1 MLPVR
6 VNLIG
11 ADGTLSDL
19 NGRVVSHYRI
29 LEKLGG
35 GGMGVVYKAEDTTLG
50 RLVALKFLPL
60 APESAPVSSP
70 VPAAIGTSPGQSG
83 SAALERFKREAR
95 AAAALNHPN
104 ICTIYEIGEHEGQ
117 PFIAMELL
125 EGQTL
130 KHFLENTKLETR
142 KPKLDPNFEFRV
154 SNFLSIDQLLD
165 LSIQIADALDTAHS
179 KGIVHRDIKPA
190 NLFITQRGQA
200 KILDFGLAKLTVAPV
215 SSPAVTRSGDEDIA
229 ATATVE
235 PEYLT
240 SPGVAMGTVAYMSP
254 EQARGEQLDS
264 RTDLFSFGAVLY
276 EMATGRQ
283 PFSGTTSAV
292 IFHQILAEAPT
303 PPLRLNPDLP
313 PKFEEIISKALEKS
327 RDVRYQTAADL
338 RADLKRLKRDTDSG
352 RSAAVAVVSAP
363 APAAAPKTPS
373 AGVPAFTPPPSPPAE
388 VSGTLAQTAGASRW
402 KWPLATIVVVVL
414 VAGVYSYLHR
424 KPALTEK
431 DSILLTDFVNTTGDS
446 VFDGTLK
453 QALAVQL
460 GQSPYL
466 NVFPDARVRD
476 ALRFMGR
483 SPDERVTSDVG
494 REICQREGLK
504 AMLTGTIANLGSQ
517 YVITLNAVNA
527 RTGDSLAQAQVQAE
541 SKEKVL
547 AALGK
552 GVSELRGK
560 LGESL
565 ASIQKFDKPLEQ
577 ATTSSLEALKA
588 FSLGQE
594 QHLKLNDAEAIPSLK
609 RAIELD
615 PNFAWAYATLG
626 TAYSNM
632 DEPTFAADNMKKAFD
647 LKDRVSER
655 ERFYIASHYYDFGTG
670 ELEKTIETYQL
681 WAQTYPRDV
690 VPHDNLSLKYSQ
702 IGKYQ
707 EALTE
712 AQAAH
717 QLDSKDHYAYQNL
730 ASAFQGLN
738 RIDEAKAIAEQA
750 VAQKADS
757 WPIHMM
763 LFQIAGARN
772 DPAGMQQ
779 QLDYAKGKPFESYF
793 LFFQS
798 MALASSGQLGKSRD
812 ALQQAVGLARRS
824 NLLEMAGGLM
834 AEGALLEAEFGND
847 REATHQANA
856 ALAISQGRITSAT
869 AAVALAISG
878 DAGKAEPLVEELG
891 KRFPQSTSLN
901 AVWLPVT
908 RAGIEMDRGSASK
921 AVQLLESAT
930 PYELGSG
937 PDGGN
942 LLPAYVRG
950 LAYLRG
956 QQGTQAAGEFQK
968 ILDHPGL
975 TAGTPIYA
983 LARLGLA
990 RAYTLTGD
998 KEKSRTA
1005 YQDFLALWKDADP
1018 DIPILQ
1024 QAKAEYA
1031 KLQ

>member
-1 MLPVR
+1 M
-6 VNLIG
+6 
-11 ADGTLSDL
+11 SDL
-19 NGRVVSHYRI
+19 SGWVVSHYRI

-50 RLVALKFLPL
+50 RLVALKFLPVV
-60 APESAPVSSP
+60 PVSSP
-70 VPAAIGTSPGQSG
+70 ASLAATSSDPAVAMGTSPGQSG
-83 SAALERFKREAR
+83 SIALERFKREAR

-125 EGQTL
+125 EGKTL
-130 KHFLENTKLETR
+130 KHRIAGRPLPLNE
-142 KPKLDPNFEFRV
+142 
-154 SNFLSIDQLLD
+154 LLD
-165 LSIQIADALDTAHS
+165 LSIQIADALDAAHQ

-200 KILDFGLAKLTVAPV
+200 KILDFGLAKLTPV
-215 SSPAVTRSGDEDIA
+215 GARHGVPLPGDAEDIA

-240 SPGVAMGTVAYMSP
+240 SPGVAMCTVAYMSP

-292 IFHQILAEAPT
+292 IFHQILAET
-303 PPLRLNPDLP
+303 PAAPLRMNPDLP
-313 PKFEEIISKALEKS
+313 PKFEEILAKALEKS

-352 RSAAVAVVSAP
+352 RSAAVAPVSSPSP
-363 APAAAPKTPS
+363 APASRTPV
-373 AGVPAFTPPPSPPAE
+373 ADVPAFAASPSEPSE
-388 VSGTLAQTAGASRW
+388 KAGPLLRSAHRARW
-402 KWPLATIVVVVL
+402 KWVVAAIL
-414 VAGVYSYLHR
+414 VAGAVAGVFFYLHHQ
-424 KPALTEK
+424 PALTEK

-460 GQSPYL
+460 GQSPFL
-466 NVFPDARVRD
+466 NVFPDARVQET
-476 ALRFMGR
+476 LRFMGR
-483 SPDERVTSDVG
+483 SPGERVTGDIG
-494 REICQREGLK
+494 REICQREGIK

-527 RTGDSLAQAQVQAE
+527 RTGDSLAEAQVQAE

-552 GVSELRGK
+552 GASELRGK

-588 FSLGQE
+588 FTLGQE
-594 QHLKLNDAEAIPSLK
+594 QHQEMNDEASVPFLQ

-626 TAYSNM
+626 TAYSNVG
-632 DEPTFAADNMKKAFD
+632 ESRLAAENMKKAFE

-655 ERFYIASHYYDFGTG
+655 EKFYIASHYYDFGTG
-670 ELEKTIETYQL
+670 EMNKTIETYQL
-681 WAQTYPRDV
+681 WKQTYPRDNI
-690 VPHDNLSLKYSQ
+690 PCDNLSLKYCQ
-702 IGKYQ
+702 IGQYEK
-707 EALTE
+707 ALAE

-717 QLDSKDHYAYQNL
+717 QLDPKDRYAYQNL
-730 ASAFQGLN
+730 GSAFVGLN
-738 RIDEAKAIAEQA
+738 RFEEAKAIVEEAI
-750 VAQKADS
+750 AQKVES
-757 WPIHMM
+757 WTLH
-763 LFQIAGARN
+763 LVLWQVANAQ
-772 DPAGMQQ
+772 DDAAAMQR
-779 QLDYAKGKPFESYF
+779 QLDWTKGAPSESFF

-798 MALASSGQLGKSRD
+798 AALASAGKLRE
-812 ALQQAVGLARRS
+812 ARELLQQAVLIARRAGFQ
-824 NLLEMAGGLM
+824 EQAGGF
-834 AEGALLEAEFGND
+834 AASGAAVEAECGND
-847 REATHQANA
+847 REARNQADA
-856 ALAISQGRITSAT
+856 SLAISQGQDTSAES
-869 AAVALAISG
+869 AIAFALAG
-878 DAGKAEPLVEELG
+878 EAGKAQPLIEELA
-891 KRFPQSTSLN
+891 KRFPQDTIMN
-901 AVWLPVT
+901 AVWLPT
-908 RAGIEMDRGSASK
+908 ARAAVEMNRGDAAKS
-921 AVQLLESAT
+921 VQLLENTT

-937 PDGGN
+937 PKAAN
-942 LLPAYVRG
+942 LLPAYVRA
-950 LAYLRG
+950 LAFLRA
-956 QQGTQAAGEFQK
+956 QQGAQAAAEFQK
-968 ILDHPGL
+968 ILDHRGVVVGMPL
-975 TAGTPIYA
+975 YS

-990 RAYTLTGD
+990 RAYALSGD

-1005 YQDFLALWKDADP
+1005 YQDFLARWKDADP
-1018 DIPILQ
+1018 DLPILL

>member
-1 MLPVR
+1 M
-6 VNLIG
+6 
-11 ADGTLSDL
+11 SDL
-19 NGRVVSHYRI
+19 SGSVVSHYRI

-50 RLVALKFLPL
+50 RLVALKFLPV
-60 APESAPVSSP
+60 APSPPATVAPASSP
-70 VPAAIGTSPGQSG
+70 VAAMGTSSGQSD
-83 SAALERFKREAR
+83 SIALERFKREAR

-130 KHFLENTKLETR
+130 KHRLSGTGVYDPRSTGHRPALL
-142 KPKLDPNFEFRV
+142 LDE
-154 SNFLSIDQLLD
+154 LLD
-165 LSIQIADALDTAHS
+165 LAMQIADALDAAHQ
-179 KGIVHRDIKPA
+179 KGIIHRDIKPA

-200 KILDFGLAKLTVAPV
+200 KILDFGLAKLTPV
-215 SSPAVTRSGDEDIA
+215 GARHGLPLPDGSEGIA

-292 IFHQILAEAPT
+292 IFHQILAEAPA

-313 PKFEEIISKALEKS
+313 SKFEEILAKALEKS

-352 RSAAVAVVSAP
+352 RSAAVAAVSAP
-363 APAAAPKTPS
+363 APAVTPKTPS
-373 AGVPAFTPPPSPPAE
+373 AGVPAFTPPPSASAEAFGAPAQPARAAR
-388 VSGTLAQTAGASRW
+388 G
-402 KWPLATIVVVVL
+402 KWAAAAMVVVVL
-414 VAGVYSYLHR
+414 TAAVFFYLHR

-504 AMLTGTIANLGSQ
+504 AILTGTIAGLGSQ

-527 RTGDSLAQAQVQAE
+527 RTGDSLAEAQVQAE

-594 QHLKLNDAEAIPSLK
+594 QHQKLNDQEAIPFLK

-626 TAYSNM
+626 TVYNNL
-632 DEPTFAADNMKKAFD
+632 DETTLAAENLKKAFD

-655 ERFYIASHYYDFGTG
+655 EKFYIASHYYDFGTG
-670 ELEKTIETYQL
+670 DLNKTIETYQL
-681 WAQTYPRDV
+681 WKQTYPRDA
-690 VPHDNLSLKYSQ
+690 VPCDNLSLKYSQ
-702 IGKYQ
+702 MGQYEK
-707 EALTE
+707 AVAE
-712 AQAAH
+712 AQAA
-717 QLDSKDHYAYQNL
+717 QQIDPKDRYAYQNL
-730 ASAFQGLN
+730 ASAFIGLN
-738 RIDEAKAIAEQA
+738 RFEEGKTVAGEAIA
-750 VAQKADS
+750 QKVDS
-757 WPIHMM
+757 WPLH
-763 LFQIAGARN
+763 LLLWVVAYGQN
-772 DPAGMQQ
+772 NPAEMQQ
-779 QLDYAKGKPFESYF
+779 QLDYAKGKPIESFF

-798 MALASSGQLGKSRD
+798 GALASSGKLGKARD
-812 ALQQAVGLARRS
+812 TIRQAVVMARGAGFQ
-824 NLLEMAGGLM
+824 EMAGNL
-834 AEGALLEAEFGND
+834 AASGALVEAEFENH
-847 REATHQANA
+847 REARDQADA
-856 ALAISQGRITSAT
+856 ALAISQSAAT
-869 AAVALAISG
+869 KAYAAIVLAMAG
-878 DAGKAEPLVEELG
+878 DAPKAQPLLDELA
-891 KRFPQSTSLN
+891 KRFPQDTMMN
-901 AVWLPVT
+901 AVLLPTV
-908 RAGIEMDRGSASK
+908 RAALEVNRGDGAK
-921 AVQLLESAT
+921 AVRLLESAL

-937 PDGGN
+937 PNAAN
-942 LLPAYVRG
+942 LLPAYIRG
-950 LAYLRG
+950 VAYIRA
-956 QQGTQAAGEFQK
+956 QQGAQAAAEFQK
-968 ILDHPGL
+968 ILDHPGV
-975 TAGTPIYA
+975 TSGAPIYP

-990 RAYTLTGD
+990 RAYALSGD
-998 KEKSRTA
+998 KQKSRTA
-1005 YQDFLALWKDADP
+1005 FQDFLALWKDADP
-1018 DIPILQ
+1018 DIPIFQ